1 MSSDVLSELCRGVV
15 DLHVKAELEERLASG
30 KRLRIKA
37 GFDPTRPDLHL
48 GHTVLMQKMR
58 QFQELGHEVVFLVGD
73 FTAMVGDPTGKSDSR
88 PRLTRE
94 EVRAAAATYT
104 EQAFK
109 VLDREKTV
117 VRYNSEWLDGLKPSE
132 MVELCAKYTVA
143 RMLQRDDFSKRYADG
158 RPIHVHEFLYPLLQA
173 YDSVALECDV
183 ELGGTDQLFN
193 LLVGRDLMPRYGKR
207 SQIVMTTPILEGTDA
222 RVEGGKV
229 TGAKMSKSAN
239 NFVGISEPPFE
250 MLQKLMLVD
259 DGVIWRYLEL
269 LSARSLEEIRAERED
284 VKAGRADVLKIKEA
298 FALEIVT
305 RFHDRAAAEAALER
319 RRGVSAG
326 GVPEDVPVH
335 ELSAEGGS
343 IPLSRALATAGL
355 VKSGSEGVRM
365 IQQGAVHLDG
375 RKLDK
380 EEAQLK
386 LEAGKTYLVRV
397 GSKNKLFARL
407 TVQ

>member
-1 MSSDVLSELCRGVV
+1 
-15 DLHVKAELEERLASG
+15 
-30 KRLRIKA
+30 
-37 GFDPTRPDLHL
+37 
-48 GHTVLMQKMR
+48 
-58 QFQELGHEVVFLVGD
+58 
-73 FTAMVGDPTGKSDSR
+73 
-88 PRLTRE
+88 
-94 EVRAAAATYT
+94 
-104 EQAFK
+104 
-109 VLDREKTV
+109 
-117 VRYNSEWLDGLKPSE
+117 
-132 MVELCAKYTVA
+132 
-143 RMLQRDDFSKRYADG
+143 
-158 RPIHVHEFLYPLLQA
+158 
-173 YDSVALECDV
+173 
-183 ELGGTDQLFN
+183 
-193 LLVGRDLMPRYGKR
+193 
-207 SQIVMTTPILEGTDA
+207 
-222 RVEGGKV
+222 
-229 TGAKMSKSAN
+229 
-239 NFVGISEPPFE
+239 
-250 MLQKLMLVD
+250 
-259 DGVIWRYLEL
+259 VIWRYLEL